1 MAKAIKVGR
10 GRAEV
15 TITGALAAQLDRDF
29 RRLLG
34 PVADAMQAEADK
46 IMDTEI
52 KWKWPVK
59 SGKSRES
66 METEIR
72 WKWPVKSGKSRES
85 METVLRVDPGSSV
98 VEVVF
103 RNDQPYIRFI
113 RSTKVGKRE
122 DKTRIRSPLVTHI
135 RKPARAARRVL
146 AKRTLP
152 PLLAGAIQKRFDDAS

>member
-1 MAKAIKVGR
+1 MVGGAGALMAKAIKIGR

-52 KWKWPVK
+52 K
-59 SGKSRES
+59 
-66 METEIR
+66 

-152 PLLAGAIQKRFDDAS
+152 PLLAGAIQERFNDAG

>member
-1 MAKAIKVGR
+1 MVGGAGALMAKAIKVGK
-10 GRAEV
+10 GRSQV
-15 TITGALAAQLDRDF
+15 TVTGALAEDLMRDF
-29 RRLLG
+29 RQILA
-34 PVADAMQAEADK
+34 PVNDAMQAEADK

-52 KWKWPVK
+52 K
-59 SGKSRES
+59 
-66 METEIR
+66 

-152 PLLAGAIQKRFDDAS
+152 PLLAGAIQKRFNDAG

>member
-52 KWKWPVK
+52 K
-59 SGKSRES
+59 
-66 METEIR
+66 

-152 PLLAGAIQKRFDDAS
+152 PLLAGAIQKRFNDAG

>member
-52 KWKWPVK
+52 K
-59 SGKSRES
+59 
-66 METEIR
+66 

-152 PLLAGAIQKRFDDAS
+152 PLLAGAIQERFNDAG

>member
-1 MAKAIKVGR
+1 MAASIKVGR

-66 METEIR
+66 MET
-72 WKWPVKSGKSRES
+72 
-85 METVLRVDPGSSV
+85 VLRVDPGSSV

-113 RSTKVGKRE
+113 RSTTVGKRE

-152 PLLAGAIQKRFDDAS
+152 PLLAGAIQKRFNDAG

>member
-52 KWKWPVK
+52 K
-59 SGKSRES
+59 
-66 METEIR
+66 

>member
-1 MAKAIKVGR
+1 MVGGAGALMARAIKVGR

-34 PVADAMQAEADK
+34 PVGDAMQAEADK

-52 KWKWPVK
+52 K
-59 SGKSRES
+59 
-66 METEIR
+66 

-113 RSTKVGKRE
+113 QSTKVGKRE

-152 PLLAGAIQKRFDDAS
+152 PLLAGAIQKRLDDAG

>member
-1 MAKAIKVGR
+1 MVGGAGALMAKAIKIGR

-66 METEIR
+66 MET
-72 WKWPVKSGKSRES
+72 
-85 METVLRVDPGSSV
+85 VLRVDPGSSV

-103 RNDQPYIRFI
+103 RNDPPYIRFI

-152 PLLAGAIQKRFDDAS
+152 PLLAGAIQERFNDAG